1 MHYLYTRSANSMK
14 PYRNNPRARLAWE
27 ATLREQRDED
37 V

>member
-1 MHYLYTRSANSMK
+1 MHYLCTRSANPMK
-14 PYRNNPRARLAWE
+14 PYRNYPRARLAWG